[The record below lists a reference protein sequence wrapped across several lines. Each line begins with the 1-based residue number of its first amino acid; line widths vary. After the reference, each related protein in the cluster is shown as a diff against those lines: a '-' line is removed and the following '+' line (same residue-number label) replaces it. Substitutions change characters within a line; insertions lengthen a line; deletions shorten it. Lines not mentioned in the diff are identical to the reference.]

1 MLCSTISAFT
11 HVFDGI
17 SAFTHVFDGIS
28 AFTRVLDGIS
38 AFTRVFDG
46 MRVRP
51 LKGGAGCRATGA
63 APAQARDR
71 LRQDSFLAFRTCRPL
86 YMPVFKSR

>member
-1 MLCSTISAFT
+1 MLRSA
-11 HVFDGI
+11 
-17 SAFTHVFDGIS
+17 IS
-28 AFTRVLDGIS
+28 AFTRVFGGIS

-46 MRVRP
+46 MRVRCFR
-51 LKGGAGCRATGA
+51 GAGCPATGA

>member
-11 HVFDGI
+11 RVF
-17 SAFTHVFDGIS
+17 
-28 AFTRVLDGIS
+28 DGIS

-46 MRVRP
+46 MRVRS
-51 LKGGAGCRATGA
+51 LRGAGCRATGA

>member
-1 MLCSTISAFT
+1 MLRSA
-11 HVFDGI
+11 
-17 SAFTHVFDGIS
+17 IS
-28 AFTRVLDGIS
+28 AFTRTFGGIS

-46 MRVRP
+46 MRVRSFKRGP
-51 LKGGAGCRATGA
+51 DVERRAQR
-63 APAQARDR
+63 PPNPRDR

>member
-1 MLCSTISAFT
+1 MLRHGVCAQATATGGPRQNNFPSHVEATRMLRSA
-11 HVFDGI
+11 
-17 SAFTHVFDGIS
+17 
-28 AFTRVLDGIS
+28 IS

-46 MRVRP
+46 TGVR
-51 LKGGAGCRATGA
+51 GFRGTGYRATGA

-71 LRQDSFLAFRTCRPL
+71 LRQDPFLAFRTCRPL

>member
-1 MLCSTISAFT
+1 MLRS
-11 HVFDGI
+11 
-17 SAFTHVFDGIS
+17 
-28 AFTRVLDGIS
+28 GIS

-46 MRVRP
+46 MGVRCFR
-51 LKGGAGCRATGA
+51 GTGCRAAGA

>member
-1 MLCSTISAFT
+1 MLRGA
-11 HVFDGI
+11 
-17 SAFTHVFDGIS
+17 IS
-28 AFTRVLDGIS
+28 AFTRIFGGIS

-51 LKGGAGCRATGA
+51 LRGAGCRATGA

>member
-1 MLCSTISAFT
+1 MLRSAFT
-11 HVFDGI
+11 GVFG
-17 SAFTHVFDGIS
+17 GIS
-28 AFTRVLDGIS
+28 AFTRVFGGIS

-46 MRVRP
+46 MRVRCFRR
-51 LKGGAGCRATGA
+51 AGCPATGA